1 MGGPAGVGD
10 MKVEAKNIGRVFK
23 LRNKQEVTALQDFN
37 LSVGNNEFVSIIG
50 PSGCGKSSFLQ
61 MVAGLDY
68 PDRGSIRVDG
78 NLVDSPG
85 ADRGMVFQG
94 YTLFPWL
101 TVAENV
107 KFGLK
112 KTQLQAA
119 EKEKLVG
126 NYIELVGLTGFENV
140 YPRQLSGGMRQ
151 RVAIARALVGKPKVL
166 LMDEPFGALDAQTRL
181 MMQALLLEVWER
193 ERTTVL
199 FVTHDVEEAIVLSDR
214 VYLMTARP
222 GRVKAEVRID
232 LPRPRKFF
240 EAEFNPKFQSLR
252 KQLLELI
259 REEVEL
265 AFQAGLAIPNF

>member
-1 MGGPAGVGD
+1 

-112 KTQLQAA
+112 KTQLQTA

-265 AFQAGLAIPNF
+265 AFQAGLATPNF